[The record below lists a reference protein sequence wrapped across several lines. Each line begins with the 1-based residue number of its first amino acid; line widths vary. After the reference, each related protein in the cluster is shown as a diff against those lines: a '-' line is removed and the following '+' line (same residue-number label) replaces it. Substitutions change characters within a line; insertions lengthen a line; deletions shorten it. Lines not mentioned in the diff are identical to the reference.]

1 MARIPKVCSKNVMS
15 FLSLKDQ
22 VKIEYKDKNIE
33 LALSDFKPKTSTL
46 SYEHSCISQVC
57 WNDSA
62 IKISNALQQF
72 QAIRNGY
79 VSSAGPLFLIG

>member
-15 FLSLKDQ
+15 FLFLKDQ

-46 SYEHSCISQVC
+46 SYEHIV
-57 WNDSA
+57 A
-62 IKISNALQQF
+62 YHK
-72 QAIRNGY
+72 
-79 VSSAGPLFLIG
+79 SAGMLVQ